1 LFVEIKG
8 ESMRS
13 YRLVIALLS
22 IAVLFIASPVFA
34 LPMAGDTIKMQN
46 DWTSPYTMTHDD
58 KDYISFCLESQ
69 VYFTP
74 GHEYYVDSVGNYA
87 DGDAGQ
93 DPLEIE
99 TKWLYAAFAS
109 DVFKDVVGAGNRVQN
124 AIWWL
129 ENEEDGILADW
140 TFFKD
145 TYYEKEAFDDSG
157 WNVFAVNITENG
169 KDRQS
174 QLVGVAP
181 VPEPAT
187 MLLFGA
193 GLLGLVGARYRR
205 KK

>member
-1 LFVEIKG
+1 
-8 ESMRS
+8 MRS
-13 YRLVIALLS
+13 YRLVIALIS

-46 DWTSPYTMTHDD
+46 DWTSPYTMTHDG

-87 DGDAGQ
+87 DGGGGGAVDGR
-93 DPLEIE
+93 DELSID

-109 DVFKDVVGAGNRVQN
+109 DVFGGVTNAGQKVQK
-124 AIWWL
+124 AIWYL
-129 ENEEDGILADW
+129 EDEIGGQQSAWNEL
-140 TFFKD
+140 KD
-145 TYYEKEAFDDSG
+145 FDFDASG
-157 WNVFAVNITENG
+157 WNVFAVNITEG
-169 KDRQS
+169 STWGGADRQS